1 MLKPLL
7 LITKILVDSA
17 IVSTTTLQT
26 ANATIIVAQS
36 STHLDRSIAKGYLSD
51 RINAQQQSD
60 IDGIHATL
68 TQFYGGINEY
78 NVDRMARL
86 ATPIAKSNKECI
98 RQSFARAK
106 DAGVNISFE
115 IKNIELISLSDSQA
129 KVKIEQLASRQMD
142 GRLVSERRFFGTNLV
157 KYHGSWKVVYSKA
170 IRFNT
175 LGELCGSW

>member
-1 MLKPLL
+1 MLKFL
-7 LITKILVDSA
+7 LIITKTIVGLV
-17 IVSTTTLQT
+17 IVSTTTLQI
-26 ANATIIVAQS
+26 ANATIIVTQS
-36 STHLDRSIAKGYLSD
+36 STHLDRSIAKGYLSN

-60 IDGIHATL
+60 INGIHVTL

-78 NVDRMARL
+78 NVDRMAQV
-86 ATPIAKSNKECI
+86 AAPIAKSKKECI
-98 RQSFARAK
+98 RQSFAKAK

-115 IKNIELISLSDSQA
+115 IKNIELISLSGSQA

-157 KYHGSWKVVYSKA
+157 KHHGSWKVVYSNA